1 MKLLLRC
8 FTVLFVLAVGGC
20 SYERTYVY
28 PLGLCRELQ
37 RICGLVRAE
46 NTNRFMVLLGKIYPL
61 NNDGPTAALEEIST
75 NLEDAGYFCGP
86 FRMRNAPCSI
96 GKNKRIDQ
104 TTCAF
109 SR

>member
-1 MKLLLRC
+1 MKLLLRG

-20 SYERTYVY
+20 SHERTYVY
-28 PLGLCRELQ
+28 PLGQHLEQQ
-37 RICGLVRAE
+37 RICRLVSAE

-61 NNDGPTAALEEIST
+61 NNDGHTAALEEIST

-86 FRMRNAPCSI
+86 FRLRNAPCSI

>member
-1 MKLLLRC
+1 MQLLLRVL
-8 FTVLFVLAVGGC
+8 TVLFIFSVGGC
-20 SYERTYVY
+20 SNERTYVY
-28 PLGLCRELQ
+28 PSEQQLELK
-37 RICGLVRAE
+37 RICRFVSAE

-61 NNDGPTAALEEIST
+61 NNDGHTAALEEIST
-75 NLEDAGYFCGP
+75 NLEDAGYFCGN

>member
-1 MKLLLRC
+1 MKLLLRG
-8 FTVLFVLAVGGC
+8 FTVLFVLVVGGC
-20 SYERTYVY
+20 SHERTYVY
-28 PLGLCRELQ
+28 PLGQRLELQ
-37 RICGLVRAE
+37 RICRSVSAE

-61 NNDGPTAALEEIST
+61 NNDGHTAALEEIST

-86 FRMRNAPCSI
+86 FRLRNAPCSI

-104 TTCAF
+104 TACAF

>member
-1 MKLLLRC
+1 MSSLLRC
-8 FTVLFVLAVGGC
+8 LTGLFILISTGC
-20 SYERTYVY
+20 SQERKYVY
-28 PLGLCRELQ
+28 PMDQRLELQ
-37 RICGLVRAE
+37 RICRFVSAE

-61 NNDGPTAALEEIST
+61 NNDGHTAALEEIST

>member
-1 MKLLLRC
+1 MKLLLRG

-20 SYERTYVY
+20 SRERTYVY
-28 PLGLCRELQ
+28 PSGQSLELQ
-37 RICGLVRAE
+37 RICRLVSAE

-61 NNDGPTAALEEIST
+61 NNDGHTAALEEIST

-86 FRMRNAPCSI
+86 FRLRNAPCSI

>member
-1 MKLLLRC
+1 MKLLLRGL
-8 FTVLFVLAVGGC
+8 TVLFILSAGGC
-20 SYERTYVY
+20 NQERMYVY
-28 PLGLCRELQ
+28 PLGQQLELQ
-37 RICGLVRAE
+37 RICRAVSAT

-61 NNDGPTAALEEIST
+61 NNDGRTAALEEIST
-75 NLEDAGYFCGP
+75 NLEDAGYYCGP
-86 FRMRNAPCSI
+86 FRLRNAPCSI

>member
-1 MKLLLRC
+1 MKLLLRGL
-8 FTVLFVLAVGGC
+8 TVLFVLSSGGC
-20 SYERTYVY
+20 NQERMYVY
-28 PLGLCRELQ
+28 PLDQQLELK
-37 RICGLVRAE
+37 RICRAVSAT

-61 NNDGPTAALEEIST
+61 NNYGRTAALEEIST

-86 FRMRNAPCSI
+86 FRLRNAPCSI

>member
-1 MKLLLRC
+1 M
-8 FTVLFVLAVGGC
+8 LFVLAVGGC
-20 SYERTYVY
+20 SHERTYVY
-28 PLGLCRELQ
+28 PSEQRNEII
-37 RICGLVRAE
+37 RICRTVSAQ

-61 NNDGPTAALEEIST
+61 NNDGRTAALEEIST

-86 FRMRNAPCSI
+86 LRLRNALCST

>member
-1 MKLLLRC
+1 MELLLRC
-8 FTVLFVLAVGGC
+8 LTGLFILISVGC
-20 SYERTYVY
+20 SHERRYVY
-28 PLGLCRELQ
+28 PMDQRLELQ
-37 RICGLVRAE
+37 RICRAVSSR

-61 NNDGPTAALEEIST
+61 NNNGHTAALEEIST